1 MSVKNVVMSHVFN
14 FKRYLMMEN
23 LFDSSVLVVTL
34 ISIAASLFLLGTIL
48 SGDTALLSVSDKSN
62 LYTDIDDTL

>member
-1 MSVKNVVMSHVFN
+1 MSHVFN

-62 LYTDIDDTL
+62 LYKDIDDTL

>member
-1 MSVKNVVMSHVFN
+1 
-14 FKRYLMMEN
+14 MMEN

-34 ISIAASLFLLGTIL
+34 LSVSASLFLLGTIL
-48 SGDTALLSVSDKSN
+48 SGHTATISVSDKSN

>member
-1 MSVKNVVMSHVFN
+1 MSVKNVVMPHVFN